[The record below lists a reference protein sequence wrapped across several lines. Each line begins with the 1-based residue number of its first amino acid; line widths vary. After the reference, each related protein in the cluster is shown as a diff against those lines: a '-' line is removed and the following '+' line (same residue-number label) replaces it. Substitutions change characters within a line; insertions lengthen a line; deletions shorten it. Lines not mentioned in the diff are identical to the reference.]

1 MMLTSV
7 SGKFLYCRSTSHSAN
22 SVYEHGTDSVIPS
35 ENLKE
40 IESSTVELCWRR
52 QSGLTGSR
60 GNIQIIH
67 MILDHNELQL
77 AMVIFNFKMII
88 SARS

>member
-1 MMLTSV
+1 MMLTTV
-7 SGKFLYCRSTSHSAN
+7 SGKFLYCGNTSRLAN

-35 ENLKE
+35 ENLNE

-60 GNIQIIH
+60 GNIQI
-67 MILDHNELQL
+67 NELQL